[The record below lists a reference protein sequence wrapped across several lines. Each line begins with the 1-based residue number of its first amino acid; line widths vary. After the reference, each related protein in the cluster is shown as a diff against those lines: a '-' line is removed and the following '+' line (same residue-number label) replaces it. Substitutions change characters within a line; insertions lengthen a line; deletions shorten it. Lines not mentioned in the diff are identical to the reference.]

1 MEYIIIILKI
11 ILTPLII
18 FGTVKFVK
26 KVEKITEEIEKITEE
41 IEKIKN
47 ERKRRVYISR
57 GV

>member
-26 KVEKITEEIEKITEE
+26 KVEKITEEIEKI
-41 IEKIKN
+41 KN